1 MAVILLIGAFLA
13 LVVLLDA
20 PRPRPLPRDDSLI
33 QRILR
38 GDL

>member
-1 MAVILLIGAFLA
+1 MIVITMVGVFLLLLIW
-13 LVVLLDA
+13 LDP

-33 QRILR
+33 QRVMR